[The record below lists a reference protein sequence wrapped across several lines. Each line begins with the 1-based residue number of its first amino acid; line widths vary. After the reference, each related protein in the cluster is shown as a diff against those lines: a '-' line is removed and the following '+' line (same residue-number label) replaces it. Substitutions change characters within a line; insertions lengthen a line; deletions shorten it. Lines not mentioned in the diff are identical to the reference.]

1 MESQLASNPAPAS
14 CFTAEQKEY
23 LKGFFEGLSQ
33 RGLVPFAGHTPSG
46 QITND
51 PASGSPNM
59 AAEELYFNTPV
70 SDLCREERWKY
81 EENPLD
87 IWDKLLAHANENRA
101 PAQDDLFRFKFHGL
115 FYVAPA
121 QDSFMLRLR
130 IPGAILSCA
139 PDARAGRNGEPSRR
153 RARRSYHPQQSS
165 DPRVPRQRHCPCA
178 QRVQALGMT
187 SRGSG
192 ADNIRN
198 ITASP
203 ITGIDPGGAI

>member
-14 CFTAEQKEY
+14 SFTAEQKEY
-23 LKGFFEGLSQ
+23 LKGFFDGLSQ
-33 RGLVPFAGHTPSG
+33 RGLVPFAGHTLSG

-70 SDLCREERWKY
+70 SDLCREERWKF

-87 IWDKLLAHANENRA
+87 IWDKLLAHANEDKA

-121 QDSFMLRLR
+121 QDSFMVRLR
-130 IPGAILSCA
+130 IPGAILSA
-139 PDARAGRNGEPSRR
+139 HQMRGLAKLAAEYGPAEPTLPPAAMCKSVPCSQRI
-153 RARRSYHPQQSS
+153 SS
-165 DPRVPRQRHCPCA
+165 
-178 QRVQALGMT
+178 M
-187 SRGSG
+187 S
-192 ADNIRN
+192 
-198 ITASP
+198 
-203 ITGIDPGGAI
+203 